1 MITLVFYM
9 KDGKCCGFHSK
20 GHAEYAKK
28 GHDDIVCAGISAL
41 VINCVN
47 SIEKFTEDRADIEK
61 ASDGSVFCMVKS
73 PVSMQSE
80 LLLNS
85 LRLGV
90 TDIANEYRRNV
101 RIVEEE

>member
-9 KDGKCCGFHSK
+9 KDGKCCGFHCT
-20 GHAEYAKK
+20 GHADYAKR
-28 GHDDIVCAGISAL
+28 GRDDIVCAGVSAL

-47 SIEKFTEDRADIEK
+47 SIEKLTEDRADIEQ
-61 ASDGSVFCMVKS
+61 ADGSVFCMIKS
-73 PVSMQSE
+73 PVSTESE
-80 LLLNS
+80 LFLKS

-90 TDIANEYRRNV
+90 EYISKEYRRYV